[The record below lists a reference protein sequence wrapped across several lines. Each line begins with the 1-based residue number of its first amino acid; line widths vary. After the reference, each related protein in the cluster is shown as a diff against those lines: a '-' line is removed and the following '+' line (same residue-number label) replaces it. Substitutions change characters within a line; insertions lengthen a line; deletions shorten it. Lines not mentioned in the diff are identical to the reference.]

1 MGKIIGID
9 LGTTNSVVAVMMG
22 NEPEVIPN
30 QEGDRLTPSVIGFT
44 ESGEI
49 LVGQQAKNQMITN
62 PKNTIR
68 SIKRF
73 MGRKY
78 SEVGSEIKTVPY
90 DVIEGLN
97 GDVRVKTRAGDFAP
111 PQISAMVLKKLK
123 EAAESFLGEKIEKAV
138 ITVPAYFNDAQ
149 RQATKDAGRIAG
161 LEVMRIL
168 NEPTAAALAYGLD
181 KKHQNIKVAV
191 FDFGGGTFDISILE
205 LGDGVFEVKSTN
217 GDTHLG
223 GDDLDQ
229 AIMDWLVDEFK
240 KENGID
246 LSTDPV
252 AMQRLKDAAERAKK
266 ELSNLQSTQINLPF
280 IASKDG
286 KPLQINKT
294 LTRAQ
299 FERIVSHILER
310 LKEPCYKAL
319 KDAGLSPNEIDEVL
333 LVGGSTRIPKVQEIA
348 KQIFGK
354 EPSKKINPDEVVA
367 VGAAIQAGVLAGEV
381 KDILLLDVTP
391 LSLGIETL
399 GGVFTKIIE
408 RNTTIPTKK
417 SQIFTTAEDN
427 QSAVSIRVFQGER
440 EIAAHNKLIGSFDLI
455 GIPPAPRGVPQIEV
469 TFDIDANGILHV
481 SAKDLG
487 TGKQQSIRIQASSG
501 LTEEE
506 IQKMVKEA
514 ELHAEEDKKRKELV
528 ELKNKADTLA
538 YTTEKIM
545 KENEAKINPDLKS
558 RLEKAIKEVKDAI
571 TTDDKVRI
579 ENAYNELTKESHA
592 LSQIIYQNAGHS
604 STTSDTGKENKTD
617 EKVVETDYEVMD
629 DDKK

>member
-1 MGKIIGID
+1 MD
-9 LGTTNSVVAVMMG
+9 LTK
-22 NEPEVIPN
+22 
-30 QEGDRLTPSVIGFT
+30 
-44 ESGEI
+44 
-49 LVGQQAKNQMITN
+49 KN
-62 PKNTIR
+62 
-68 SIKRF
+68 
-73 MGRKY
+73 
-78 SEVGSEIKTVPY
+78 
-90 DVIEGLN
+90 
-97 GDVRVKTRAGDFAP
+97 
-111 PQISAMVLKKLK
+111 
-123 EAAESFLGEKIEKAV
+123 
-138 ITVPAYFNDAQ
+138 
-149 RQATKDAGRIAG
+149 
-161 LEVMRIL
+161 
-168 NEPTAAALAYGLD
+168 
-181 KKHQNIKVAV
+181 QNIKVAV

-299 FERIVSHILER
+299 FERIVANILER

-319 KDAGLSPNEIDEVL
+319 KDAGLSPKDIDEVL

-348 KQIFGK
+348 KEIFGK

-427 QSAVSIRVFQGER
+427 QSAVSIRVYQGER

-455 GIPPAPRGVPQIEV
+455 GIPPAPRGIPQIEV

-501 LTEEE
+501 LTEDE
-506 IQKMVKEA
+506 IQKMIREA
-514 ELHAEEDKKRKELV
+514 EMHAEEDRKRKELV

-538 YTTEKIM
+538 YTTEKIL
-545 KENEAKINPDLKS
+545 KENENRVDPSLKA
-558 RLEKAIKEVKDAI
+558 RIEAAIKNVKDAI
-571 TTDDKVRI
+571 ETDDKTRI

-592 LSQIIYQNAGHS
+592 LSQLIYQNVGN
-604 STTSDTGKENKTD
+604 TGQQNYNQEQKSD
-617 EKVVETDYEVMD
+617 EKVMETDYEVMD
-629 DDKK
+629 DKDKK